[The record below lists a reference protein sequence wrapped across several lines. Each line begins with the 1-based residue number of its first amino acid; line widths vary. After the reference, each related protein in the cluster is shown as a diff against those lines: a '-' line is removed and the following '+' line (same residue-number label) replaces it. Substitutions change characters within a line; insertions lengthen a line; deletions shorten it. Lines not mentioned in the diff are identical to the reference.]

1 MDIDGVPVAVASK
14 LDLIR
19 PLINKML
26 PGLGPLISLT
36 GLHNTSGS
44 HMMHDSI
51 KARSETLG
59 LLQLLGGQGHI
70 VGKRTAAV
78 ESLICIRSP
87 SIVLPVIM

>member
-36 GLHNTSGS
+36 GVHNTPGS

-51 KARSETLG
+51 KASSETLG
-59 LLQLLGGQGHI
+59 ILQLLGGQGHI
-70 VGKRTAAV
+70 VGERTAAV
-78 ESLICIRSP
+78 GSLFCIKSP
-87 SIVLPVIM
+87 PIVLPVII